1 MNNQPKTIREFAA
14 SISFQIVG
22 KLKRVAGN
30 TTLDGTKTQP
40 YWLDEAGNEYM
51 GNARDGFCIID
62 TDGAVW

>member
-22 KLKRVAGN
+22 RLTRVSGN
-30 TTLDGTKTQP
+30 TTLDGTKTPP

-51 GNARDGFCIID
+51 GNARGGFCII
-62 TDGAVW
+62 TADGAVL